1 MNVRGRVRRGHR
13 DAPSRLAPVLGL
25 AALGVA
31 LLAAGGPQRP
41 AIEMVAIPG
50 GVFLMGSAT
59 GRDDERPVHSVS
71 ISAFS
76 MSRTAVTVGQ
86 LRAFVDASGYRTEA
100 ERSGGCVVFTG
111 QGWETRSGVDW
122 RHPGFSQ
129 GDDHPVTCVSW
140 NDAQA
145 FIRWLNA
152 GSGRHYRLPT
162 EAEWE
167 YAARGGGG
175 YCGAGLDSI
184 AWHEGNSAGATHP
197 VGLKRPN
204 GYGLHDVI
212 GNVWEWCSDWF
223 GPYPSSPQ
231 SDPTG
236 ATEGTRR
243 VNRGGSWYGA
253 GSGCWRRAR
262 NTPDDRGNG
271 LGFRL
276 AADRAPGSDGR

>member
-1 MNVRGRVRRGHR
+1 MRG
-13 DAPSRLAPVLGL
+13 
-25 AALGVA
+25 AALA
-31 LLAAGGPQRP
+31 LAIIGAVGPAAGRRARP
-41 AIEMVAIPG
+41 EIDMVAIPG

-76 MSRTAVTVGQ
+76 MGRTAVTVGQ
-86 LRAFVDASGYRTEA
+86 FRAFVDASGYRTEA
-100 ERSGGCVVFTG
+100 ELGDGCVVFTG
-111 QGWETRSGVDW
+111 RGWETRRGADW
-122 RHPGFSQ
+122 RDPGFSQ

-140 NDAQA
+140 NDGQA

-152 GSGRHYRLPT
+152 STGRRYRLPT

-167 YAARGGGG
+167 FAAGGGGG
-175 YCGAGLDSI
+175 YCDAGLDSI
-184 AWHEGNSAGATHP
+184 AWHEGNSGGSTHP
-197 VGLKRPN
+197 VGRKRPN
-204 GYGLHDVI
+204 AYGLHDMI

-223 GPYPSSPQ
+223 GPYTSSTQ
-231 SDPTG
+231 TDPTG
-236 ATEGTRR
+236 AAEGTRR

-253 GSGCWRRAR
+253 GRGCWRRAR

-276 AADRAPGSDGR
+276 AADG